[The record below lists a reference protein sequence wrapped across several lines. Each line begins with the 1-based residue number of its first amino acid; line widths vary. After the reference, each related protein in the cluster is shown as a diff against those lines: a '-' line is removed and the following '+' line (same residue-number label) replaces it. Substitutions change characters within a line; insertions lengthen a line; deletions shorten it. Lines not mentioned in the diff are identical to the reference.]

1 MSPRSSIGCVKNDFL
16 AYDTFSTN
24 RATILHQDLHYLE
37 MDRNK
42 LPLEPRH
49 LVVPSGASKMI
60 FEPMVRLVQTYTYL
74 APTLTTSPNEP
85 KRGSTYPITLEFHQ
99 ERPKLFMSLWYVQRK
114 PRTYRA

>member
-16 AYDTFSTN
+16 AYDTLNTN
-24 RATILHQDLHYLE
+24 CATILHQDLHYLQ

-60 FEPMVRLVQTYTYL
+60 SEAIVRLV
-74 APTLTTSPNEP
+74 
-85 KRGSTYPITLEFHQ
+85 
-99 ERPKLFMSLWYVQRK
+99 
-114 PRTYRA
+114 